1 MTVLDD
7 RIEMAEESNELTL
20 DVMFECLEKMPTPEG
35 TKVEIVGGHIFMSPQ
50 RQTHFEIVFGI
61 LEQLRDKYPI
71 KRLASD
77 VRIDFPG
84 HLNGFACDVAGL
96 AERSV
101 KDGKGRWRYQDV
113 EFVAEVISKDTAAN
127 DYGPKKAAYA
137 TAGVPVYLIAD
148 PYQGKCHLYTHP
160 KGSEYLTELSIAFG
174 TDLDMTATPVNL
186 TLKTD
191 EFPRDRP

>member
-1 MTVLDD
+1 MTVTED
-7 RIEMAEESNELTL
+7 RITMAEESVELSL
-20 DVMFECLEKMPTPEG
+20 DVMFEWLEKMPVPEG
-35 TKVEIVGGHIFMSPQ
+35 TKVEIVGGNIFMSPQ
-50 RQTHFEIVFGI
+50 RQHHWEIISAIF
-61 LEQLRDKYPI
+61 EQLRAKYPR

-84 HLNGFACDVAGL
+84 HLNGFACDLAAM

-127 DYGPKKAAYA
+127 DYGPKKSAYA
-137 TAGVPVYLIAD
+137 TAEVPVYVIAD
-148 PYQGKCHLYTHP
+148 PYKRRCYLYTRP
-160 KGSEYLTELSIAFG
+160 KDGDYVTRTKIDFGDDVDLTG
-174 TDLDMTATPVNL
+174 TVVGL

-191 EFPRDRP
+191 EFPRD